1 MNQQLMVLMFMPAD
15 GQDLHLFLYCSTSN
29 IIKGQRSL
37 QVQVQLRRYLGSS
50 QISLPLTYAY

>member
-1 MNQQLMVLMFMPAD
+1 MNQQLMVLMFMLAD
-15 GQDLHLFLYCSTSN
+15 GQDLQLFLYCSTIN
-29 IIKGQRSL
+29 VIKGQRSL